1 MVDTENLREACVE
14 LVVRNGALRRIA
26 ELRNREIFTLSVVF
40 IGLGAAYVTSAFGMS
55 LALGAFLAGLII
67 SESDYGL
74 QALSDVL
81 PFRDT
86 FSGIF
91 FISVG
96 MLLDYRYVSTH
107 IVAVLAVTVARR
119 RSSLRP

>member
-1 MVDTENLREACVE
+1 MVATLIIGGRLAVP
-14 LVVRNGALRRIA
+14 RALRRIA

-74 QALSDVL
+74 QARLLTGFWREEGAAWDWINRIVYL
-81 PFRDT
+81 PK
-86 FSGIF
+86 SPS
-91 FISVG
+91 SVPAP
-96 MLLDYRYVSTH
+96 R
-107 IVAVLAVTVARR
+107 
-119 RSSLRP
+119 